1 MKFAAWIMALDW
13 EFIRNAV
20 GTNELS
26 EDQDDAQAEMLY
38 DQLIQVRKEMKN
50 EFWWNN
56 YFTKNGYFMRSTDS

>member
-1 MKFAAWIMALDW
+1 MALDW

-50 EFWWNN
+50 EFW
-56 YFTKNGYFMRSTDS
+56 